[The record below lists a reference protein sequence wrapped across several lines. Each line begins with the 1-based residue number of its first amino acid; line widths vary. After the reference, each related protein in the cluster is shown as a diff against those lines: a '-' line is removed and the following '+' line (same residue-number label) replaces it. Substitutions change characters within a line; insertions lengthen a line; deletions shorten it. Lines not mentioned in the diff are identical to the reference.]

1 MEKKSSKISPLQIV
15 VFIVS
20 FAVAYF
26 AVDYFFSRNEA
37 TPNEMLVTVSKEMN
51 KTMPKMVDAETRLDS
66 TSVENSTLNY
76 HYTLVNVVKD
86 STEIDLDEVKNTM
99 KSRAQMNI
107 DTNEAMKDYRE
118 NDLSLQYIFVDKEQN
133 KVFDYTVKH
142 QKTK

>member
-1 MEKKSSKISPLQIV
+1 MENKSSKISPLQIV

>member
-26 AVDYFFSRNEA
+26 AVDYFFSRNET

-51 KTMPKMVDAETRLDS
+51 KSMPKMVDAETRLDS

-118 NDLSLQYIFVDKEQN
+118 NDISLQYIFVDKEQN

>member
-1 MEKKSSKISPLQIV
+1 MEKKLRKISPLQIV

-26 AVDYFFSRNEA
+26 AVDYFFSRNET

-51 KTMPKMVDAETRLDS
+51 RTMPKMVDAETRLDS
-66 TSVENSTLNY
+66 NSVENSTLNY
-76 HYTLVNVVKD
+76 HYTLVNVIKD

-118 NDLSLQYIFVDKEQN
+118 NDISLQYIFVDKEQN

>member
-76 HYTLVNVVKD
+76 HYTLVNVIKD
-86 STEIDLDEVKNTM
+86 STEIDLDEVKITM

-118 NDLSLQYIFVDKEQN
+118 NDISLQYIFVDKEQN

>member
-1 MEKKSSKISPLQIV
+1 MEKKSNKISPLQIV

-51 KTMPKMVDAETRLDS
+51 KTMPKMMDAETRLDS

-99 KSRAQMNI
+99 KSRAQINI

-118 NDLSLQYIFVDKEQN
+118 NDISLQYIFVDKEQN

>member
-15 VFIVS
+15 VFIIS
-20 FAVAYF
+20 FAAAYF

-76 HYTLVNVVKD
+76 HYTLVNVIKD
-86 STEIDLDEVKNTM
+86 STEIDLDEVKSTM

-118 NDLSLQYIFVDKEQN
+118 NDISLQYIFVDKEQN

>member
-76 HYTLVNVVKD
+76 HYTLVNVIKD

-118 NDLSLQYIFVDKEQN
+118 NDISLQYIFVDKEQN

>member
-15 VFIVS
+15 VFIIS

-26 AVDYFFSRNEA
+26 AVDYFFSRNET

-51 KTMPKMVDAETRLDS
+51 RTMPKMVDAETRLDS

-76 HYTLVNVVKD
+76 HYTLVNVIKD

-118 NDLSLQYIFVDKEQN
+118 NDISLQYIFVDKEQN

>member
-51 KTMPKMVDAETRLDS
+51 KTMPKMVDVETRLDS

>member
-51 KTMPKMVDAETRLDS
+51 KTMPKMMDAETRLDS

-86 STEIDLDEVKNTM
+86 ST
-99 KSRAQMNI
+99 
-107 DTNEAMKDYRE
+107 
-118 NDLSLQYIFVDKEQN
+118 
-133 KVFDYTVKH
+133 
-142 QKTK
+142 